1 MQGFWQRRPKNSA
14 EGKSTDS
21 SLQLF
26 FRKVFLAFKK
36 QKGKTGK
43 TTYEDVQTAPLSEAQ
58 LLGVSAAPSH
68 YQPAQVGVGSSQSVG
83 KIRDHN
89 EDTIFTFCSILAD
102 GNQDLPFGLFIVAD
116 GMGGHQHGEVASG
129 TAIRVVADVILNRLF
144 IPLLSLSSET
154 RNEPIHELLESAVR
168 EAQYAVT
175 RQAPGGGTTLTAA
188 LMLGD
193 KITMVQIGDSRGYF
207 IYPDGRCQAVT
218 QDHSLVRRLIELGQL
233 TEEEASVHPQRN
245 VLYRAL
251 GQSEPYK
258 PDINTHQIP
267 CPGYMLLCSDGLWGL
282 VPDDEIF
289 RLITAAPNP
298 SAAAH
303 ELVERANLNGGT
315 DNISAIVVQ
324 FYI

>member
-1 MQGFWQRRPKNSA
+1 MQGFWQRRPKNNN
-14 EGKSTDS
+14 EGKSTDL
-21 SLQLF
+21 SLLLF
-26 FRKVFLAFKK
+26 FRKIFLAFKT
-36 QKGKTGK
+36 QKSDSKKTV
-43 TTYEDVQTAPLSEAQ
+43 YEDVQTAPLSEAQ
-58 LLGVSAAPSH
+58 LLGVSVAPSH
-68 YQPAQVGVGSSQSVG
+68 FQPAQVGVGSSQSVG

-89 EDTIFTFCSILAD
+89 EDTIFTFYSILAD

-193 KITMVQIGDSRGYF
+193 KITLVQIGDSRGYF

-251 GQSEPYK
+251 GQAEPYK
-258 PDINTHQIP
+258 PDINTHQVP

-282 VPDDEIF
+282 VPEDEIF

-303 ELVERANLNGGT
+303 ELVEIANLNGGT